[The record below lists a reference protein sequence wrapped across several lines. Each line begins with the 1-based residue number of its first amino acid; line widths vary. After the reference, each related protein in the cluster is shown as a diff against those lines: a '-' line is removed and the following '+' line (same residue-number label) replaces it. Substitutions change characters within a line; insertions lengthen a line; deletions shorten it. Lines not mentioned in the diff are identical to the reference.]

1 MEQAERT
8 REFLRCTAERRFA
21 GEQRC
26 FAACADS
33 LAGRHCACNPEP
45 SRYPEPSRSDESA
58 TAEQAREWWA
68 FQRFDPCDF
77 ACGPTEDGNIVFVK
91 ACPVH
96 GMIDLSK
103 GWGHITPM
111 PKNSIDATIEAQS
124 KLLACFLKAA
134 SVDIVDDYVAF
145 AGGFPITPDEEILL
159 RLLLTAYA
167 Q

>member
-1 MEQAERT
+1 MERADRT

-21 GEQRC
+21 GEQR
-26 FAACADS
+26 
-33 LAGRHCACNPEP
+33 ACNTEP
-45 SRYPEPSRSDESA
+45 SCSDESA

-77 ACGPTEDGNIVFVK
+77 ACGPTEDGNVVFVK

-103 GWGHITPM
+103 GWGFITPM

-124 KLLACFLKAA
+124 KLLGRLLKAA

-145 AGGFPITPDEEILL
+145 TGGLTLTTDEERLL
-159 RLLLTAYA
+159 RMLLLVYA
-167 Q
+167 S